1 MNRYAKDHWVPVDI
15 SLPDSNRL
23 VQIQIAELPDPT
35 IGSYWSDNGEWIL
48 GEKGYDALETI
59 TVLAWREMA
68 EAYKEEDEVL
78 IFRSADEARILT
90 FNALQR
96 AKNGNLEKEFYE
108 IRTKILSAADS
119 EGMFSTQIKEISADN
134 VIRLTDAG
142 YEVTANE
149 NGYYIIS
156 WK

>member
-15 SLPDSNRL
+15 SLPDSNRM
-23 VQIQIAELPDPT
+23 VQIQIAELPDAT
-35 IGSYWSDNGEWIL
+35 IGSYWSDNGQWIH
-48 GEKGYDALETI
+48 GEKGYEALETI

-68 EAYKEEDEVL
+68 ESYKEEDEVL

-119 EGMFSTQIKEISADN
+119 EGMFSTQIKEISGDN
-134 VIRLTDAG
+134 VIRLNEAG